1 MMMRSITLQALVLAL
16 ACWGGA
22 SEANA
27 ERFVFL
33 VSVHNL
39 NFAKTACDTVLSDE
53 PNSVGAVDC
62 KRAPDTRALGRALE
76 DQLMDALAVNTNC
89 AGITVT
95 RDPHPEY
102 DSGVPS
108 TNYIIKKQKPYWDLF
123 ADYVPG
129 QKIFNWTLFSNKSGG
144 EGPPESVNGGGT
156 LAQAAT
162 DICTVVN
169 GRGAKIQRFN

>member
-1 MMMRSITLQALVLAL
+1 MIRSITLEALVLAL

-22 SEANA
+22 SKANA
-27 ERFVFL
+27 EQFVFL

-39 NFAKTACDTVLSDE
+39 NYAKNACDIVLRDE

-62 KRAPDTRALGRALE
+62 KSAPDTRSLGRALE
-76 DQLMDALAVNTNC
+76 NQLMDALAVNTNC

-102 DSGVPS
+102 DSGVPT

-123 ADYVPG
+123 VDYAPG
-129 QKIFNWTLFSNKSGG
+129 QKTFNWTLFSNKSGG
-144 EGPPESVNGGGT
+144 KGPPEPINGEGT
-156 LAQAAT
+156 LAKAAT
-162 DICTVVN
+162 DICIVVT
-169 GRGAKIQRFN
+169 GRGATIQRFH